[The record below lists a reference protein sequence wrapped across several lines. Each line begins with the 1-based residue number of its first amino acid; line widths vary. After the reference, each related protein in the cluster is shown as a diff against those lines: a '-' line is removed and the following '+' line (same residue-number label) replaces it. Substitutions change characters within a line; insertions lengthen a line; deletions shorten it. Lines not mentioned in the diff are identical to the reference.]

1 MFNHIE
7 INKNAYLHNVSLF
20 RKLNPSGI
28 FMAIVKS
35 NAYGHGL
42 LESIEI
48 LKGSAD
54 WYGVN
59 SIAEAS
65 KIREIDAET
74 PILVMGVE
82 DPSEYSFLSS
92 EKGNGVRIVLSE
104 QESIEEL
111 KKRSP
116 GTPFHLKVDTGMSR
130 LGLHG
135 RELVNIFQFLQKNNE
150 LRWEG
155 LMSHFANVEDV
166 TDQSYARI
174 QLENF
179 LTAMNLSK
187 AAAGKRKIIN
197 HIAASAAS
205 LILPESRLDMI
216 RVGIS
221 LYGFWPSRETR
232 ISAKSQ
238 FADLPELK
246 PVMTWKSRLVHLNRV
261 SADSCIGYGCTEKV
275 VRDTVVGVVPVGYF
289 EGYDRSLS
297 NRGHILV
304 NGYRARILGRVCMN
318 MIMADVTHIPDVR
331 KGDEAVLFGVQGD
344 EEITADEI
352 AGLAGTINYEI
363 VSRIQGDIP
372 RNIV

>member
-92 EKGNGVRIVLSE
+92 EKGNGVRVVLSE

-150 LRWEG
+150 LKWEG

-179 LTAMNLSK
+179 LTAMKNLWS
-187 AAAGKRKIIN
+187 
-197 HIAASAAS
+197 
-205 LILPESRLDMI
+205 ILMVRPLQVDTRL
-216 RVGIS
+216 
-221 LYGFWPSRETR
+221 F
-232 ISAKSQ
+232 
-238 FADLPELK
+238 
-246 PVMTWKSRLVHLNRV
+246 
-261 SADSCIGYGCTEKV
+261 
-275 VRDTVVGVVPVGYF
+275 
-289 EGYDRSLS
+289 
-297 NRGHILV
+297 
-304 NGYRARILGRVCMN
+304 
-318 MIMADVTHIPDVR
+318 
-331 KGDEAVLFGVQGD
+331 
-344 EEITADEI
+344 I
-352 AGLAGTINYEI
+352 AG
-363 VSRIQGDIP
+363 D
-372 RNIV
+372 